1 MTIEPSNRS
10 LVSIKAKIISVFLHV
25 FLLGAVLWPNS
36 SQSVPKISELS
47 VSVEFEQDIIS
58 DPAIVNDPFNQAVA
72 DPSAGSNPTDSSVT
86 GPHTPNTLDSLIP
99 LQQLVFVPDTTPP
112 LLPDTTETREPDPV
126 NPLTSYELPAVKPA
140 PIKPVAQRLPLPPNF
155 PPGKPVSEK
164 PLATKPL
171 ATTSRNI
178 PNFVP
183 IKPIAG
189 VSSPANPNASGNNL
203 NRHKPVSLEEQKL
216 IMQQIHQNWSTD
228 NGGRNYDNFQVVIRV
243 QLRPDGTIFN
253 LKSQLDPAFGNDSYY
268 ATFVRNAEN
277 AVWKTTKIIFPKE
290 RYQDFKELELVFSP

>member
-1 MTIEPSNRS
+1 MTIEPPNRS

-25 FLLGAVLWPNS
+25 FLLGVVLWPNS

-47 VSVEFEQDIIS
+47 VSVEFEQDVIS
-58 DPAIVNDPFNQAVA
+58 DPAVVNDPFNQAVA
-72 DPSAGSNPTDSSVT
+72 DPSAGSNPTD
-86 GPHTPNTLDSLIP
+86 LSLIHP
-99 LQQLVFVPDTTPP
+99 QIPNIPDLSIALHQLLFVPDSTMSP
-112 LLPDTTETREPDPV
+112 LPDTAETREPDPV
-126 NPLTSYELPAVKPA
+126 NPLTGYELPAVKPA
-140 PIKPVAQRLPLPPNF
+140 PIKPVAQRLPLPRDF
-155 PPGKPVSEK
+155 PPGKPVSE
-164 PLATKPL
+164 KPL

-189 VSSPANPNASGNNL
+189 VSPANPNASGNNL

-277 AVWKTTKIIFPKE
+277 AVWKTTKIIFPQE

>member
-1 MTIEPSNRS
+1 MITESPNRP
-10 LVSIKAKIISVFLHV
+10 LVSIQAKVISVFLHV
-25 FLLGAVLWPNS
+25 FLLGVLLWPNS
-36 SQSVPKISELS
+36 SQSVPKTLELS

-58 DPAIVNDPFNQAVA
+58 DPAVVTDPFNQAVV
-72 DPSAGSNPTDSSVT
+72 DPNAGLHQTDSSVT
-86 GPHTPNTLDSLIP
+86 NPQTLNILDSLIP

-112 LLPDTTETREPDPV
+112 LLPDTTETRESHPV
-126 NPLTSYELPAVKPA
+126 NPFTSYELPAVKPT
-140 PIKPVAQRLPLPPNF
+140 PIKPIAQRLPLPRDF
-155 PPGKPVSEK
+155 PPGKPVQEK
-164 PLATKPL
+164 PLV
-171 ATTSRNI
+171 TTSRAINL

-183 IKPIAG
+183 IKPIEG
-189 VSSPANPNASGNNL
+189 VLSSANPNASTNNV
-203 NRHKPVSLEEQKL
+203 NRHQPVSLAEQKL

-228 NGGRNYDNFQVVIRV
+228 NGGRNYENFQVVIRV

-253 LKSQLDPAFGNDSYY
+253 LKSQPDPAFGNDSYY